1 MQGTAPD
8 TVLIRGGSSI
18 VSPFGEVLA
27 GPLYDQPGIVTAD
40 IDLDLIVQG
49 KFDLDVVGH
58 YARPDI
64 FRLEVNE
71 QASPPVVYGVPDSR
85 LSASK

>member
-1 MQGTAPD
+1 MAGD
-8 TVLIRGGSSI
+8 TVLIRGGTSI
-18 VSPFGEVLA
+18 VSPFGEVIA
-27 GPLYDQPGIVTAD
+27 GPLYEQPGIVTAD
-40 IDLDLIVQG
+40 IDLDQIVQG

-71 QASPPVVYGVPDSR
+71 QPNQPVVYCGFDR
-85 LSASK
+85 RWSASK